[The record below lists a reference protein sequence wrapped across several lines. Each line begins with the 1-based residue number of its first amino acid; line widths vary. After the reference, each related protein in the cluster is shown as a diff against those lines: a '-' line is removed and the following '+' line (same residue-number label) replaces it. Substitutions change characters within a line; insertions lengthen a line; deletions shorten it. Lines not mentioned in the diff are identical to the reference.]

1 MTAWCS
7 RAKALEAAVR
17 NETDLPSL
25 LEPPTAATRLSER
38 GRRTGVVPITVITD
52 SAPTGRYRRQP
63 LPRKHN
69 VAAEHPFMNLTTC
82 FRVCLLQGDKEG
94 QQGSNLDA

>member
-38 GRRTGVVPITVITD
+38 
-52 SAPTGRYRRQP
+52 
-63 LPRKHN
+63 
-69 VAAEHPFMNLTTC
+69 VAEPGLC
-82 FRVCLLQGDKEG
+82 R
-94 QQGSNLDA
+94 